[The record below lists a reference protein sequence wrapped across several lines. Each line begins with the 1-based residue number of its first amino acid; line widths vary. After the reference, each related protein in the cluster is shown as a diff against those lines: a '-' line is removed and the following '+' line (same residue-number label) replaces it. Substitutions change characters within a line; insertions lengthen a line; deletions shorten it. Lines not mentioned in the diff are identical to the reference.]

1 MSIDLFLNRVEQ
13 STKAKSKELRLS
25 LSEAQIIA
33 LEISQLL
40 VNQNKL
46 LEQINE
52 LQKQKNNNITIDDL
66 KNAIIEIT
74 GQNPSFDSG
83 VFLDGGSF

>member
-33 LEISQLL
+33 LEIS
-40 VNQNKL
+40 
-46 LEQINE
+46 
-52 LQKQKNNNITIDDL
+52 
-66 KNAIIEIT
+66 
-74 GQNPSFDSG
+74 
-83 VFLDGGSF
+83 